1 MTKRH
6 LILMNALL
14 WSFAAYKILGKG
26 LPCLWEDRRW
36 WIILICLVIA
46 AGFIMMFNR
55 VSGKYTRR
63 IHELEG
69 ERFPFYMFMSPKGY
83 VLIAFMMTLGISMSH
98 IPGMPDAFFAAFYP
112 ALGSGLV
119 FGAIKYLINFA
130 ACLRKKE

>member
-26 LPCLWEDRRW
+26 LPCLWEDGRW

-55 VSGKYTRR
+55 VSDKYIRR

-69 ERFPFYMFMSPKGY
+69 ERFPLYMFMSPKGY
-83 VLIAFMMTLGISMSH
+83 VLIAFMMTLGISLGH
-98 IPGMPDAFFAAFYP
+98 IPGIPPAFFAAFYP
-112 ALGSGLV
+112 ALGSGLA
-119 FGAIKYLINFA
+119 FGAVKYLYQTI
-130 ACLRKKE
+130 RP